1 MDDALLNEIVIPGT
15 SKIVLLVMDGLG
27 GLPHPTTGLTELEQA
42 RTPNLDALARDGI
55 CGLTIP
61 VAPGVTPGSGPGHLA
76 LFGYDPIR
84 NNIGRGVLE
93 AVGIDFEL
101 ESSDIAARGNFC
113 TVDADGVITDRRA
126 GRVPTAVST
135 ELCRQLATI
144 ELPGVQVFVEPVREH
159 RFVLVLRGEWLSD
172 RLSGTD
178 PNREGLAPLPV
189 HPLAGEAR
197 ETADL
202 LNRWIAEAK
211 NLLGARD
218 TANMVLVR
226 GFAKHPTMPSMMER
240 YKLKSAAVAIYPM
253 YRGLAKLVGMTAL
266 PGGASFENEIE
277 TVRDHWDEFDF
288 FFVHYKPTDAA
299 GEDGNFEAK
308 VQAFEALDTLLPGLT
323 DLQPDVLMVA
333 GDHSTPSIMA
343 AHSWHPVPFLLYGPW
358 CRADRAEAFSEREC
372 ERGVLGTFP
381 AMQAL
386 QYAMAHAGRFTKYVA

>member
-1 MDDALLNEIVIPGT
+1 MDDALLNEIVIPGA

-27 GLPHPTTGLTELEQA
+27 GLPHPETGLTELEQA
-42 RTPNLDALARDGI
+42 ETPNLDALARAGI

-84 NNIGRGVLE
+84 YNIGRGVLE

-101 ESSDIAARGNFC
+101 EPTDVAARGNFC
-113 TVDADGVITDRRA
+113 TVDGEGLITDRRA
-126 GRVPTAVST
+126 GRVPTATST
-135 ELCRQLATI
+135 ELCKQLAMI
-144 ELPGVQVFVEPVREH
+144 DLPGVQVFVEPVREH
-159 RFVLVLRGEWLSD
+159 RFVLVLRGEGLSD

-178 PNREGLAPLPV
+178 PNREGLPPLPV
-189 HPLAGEAR
+189 QPLANEAL
-197 ETADL
+197 ETAEL
-202 LNRWIAEAK
+202 VNRWIAEAK
-211 NLLGARD
+211 TVLAARD

-226 GFAKHPTMPSMMER
+226 GFAKHPTMPSMRER
-240 YKLKSAAVAIYPM
+240 YKLKAAAIAIYPM
-253 YRGLAKLVGMTAL
+253 YRGLAKLVGMTPL
-266 PGGASFENEIE
+266 PGGGSFEDEIQ

-308 VQAFEALDTLLPGLT
+308 VKAFEALDRLLPGLT
-323 DLQPDVLMVA
+323 ALNPDVLMVA

-343 AHSWHPVPFLLYGPW
+343 AHSWHPVPFLLHGQW
-358 CRADRAEAFSEREC
+358 CRSDRAEAFGEREC

-386 QYAMAHAGRFTKYVA
+386 QHAMAHAGRFTKYGA